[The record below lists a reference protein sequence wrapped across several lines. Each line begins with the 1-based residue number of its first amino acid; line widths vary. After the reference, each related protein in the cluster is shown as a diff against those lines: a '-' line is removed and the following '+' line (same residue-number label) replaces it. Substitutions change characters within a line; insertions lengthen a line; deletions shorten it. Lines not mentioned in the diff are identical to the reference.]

1 MIAIVAVGDTLS
13 NAFFSSYSESESLLI
28 YARHFGVS
36 EVLIF
41 ASPPHAD
48 INTPLSSYRLKK
60 HLSRRS
66 FENFLNNFFNTP

>member
-1 MIAIVAVGDTLS
+1 MIAIVAIGDTLS

-41 ASPPHAD
+41 TSPPQAD
-48 INTPLSSYRLKK
+48 INTPLTSYRLKK
-60 HLSRRS
+60 HVSRRS
-66 FENFLNNFFNTP
+66 YENFLKKFLNTP